1 MTAAKKKVVE
11 VPTSFSYSTELVGQ
25 VAKAISAISL
35 ATSPDLSRPV
45 LHALCFEWH
54 PEGVTIVATDSYW
67 LAYAKLGTVGDAEPL
82 GTTLIEDHG
91 IIVAFLKACGPRQG
105 TLLQL
110 HLTADASKFTADL
123 GDTSI
128 SVPVISGKY
137 QPYPDWKKIVAPPAD
152 APFPKAAF
160 NQKFL
165 ARICRVAATVGAE
178 GGNVHLE
185 LGGEGKPMRFSII
198 NGVVD
203 VAGCLMPIRWKS

>member
-11 VPTSFSYSTELVGQ
+11 VPTSFSYSTDLVGQ

-35 ATSPDLSRPV
+35 ATSSDLSRPV

-67 LAYAKLGTVGDAEPL
+67 MAYAKLGTVGDVEPL
-82 GTTLIEDHG
+82 GRTLIQDHG
-91 IIVAFLKACGPRQG
+91 VIVAFLKACGPTQG
-105 TLLQL
+105 TLLRVR
-110 HLTADASKFTADL
+110 LTADASKFTADL

-128 SVPVISGKY
+128 SVPVLSDKY
-137 QPYPDWKKIVAPPAD
+137 QPYPEWKTIVAPPTGATLS
-152 APFPKAAF
+152 KAAF
-160 NQKFL
+160 NHKFI

-178 GGNVHLE
+178 NGNVHIE
-185 LGGEGKPMRFSII
+185 LGGEGKPMRFSILR
-198 NGVVD
+198 GVVD